1 MENIQK
7 IAIMKLIK
15 KDKKNNEIVI
25 NHIKKQN
32 IILEQKLTELRNS

>member
-25 NHIKKQN
+25 NHIRKQN